1 MYIVTKHYGNTIP
14 IGSKIIVKNYFFS
27 KQDIRDRV
35 LLNVLY
41 VYKLHKGCV
50 RIINKVNVSVTCML
64 LIQKKNYRCLNQKMT
79 YMPIWRKIFSKNLLD
94 FSPQYVIEQLLLRT
108 LFASHFLFP
117 PFLACCEPMCNMIRK
132 CSLYVKFIAD
142 HCLIV
147 YVHHSFV
154 PLLSIYKINYYV
166 EHSLT

>member
-14 IGSKIIVKNYFFS
+14 IGSKIIVKNYFLS

-64 LIQKKNYRCLNQKMT
+64 LIQKKKLSVSKPKNDLYANMK
-79 YMPIWRKIFSKNLLD
+79 KNIFKKPTRFQPS
-94 FSPQYVIEQLLLRT
+94 I
-108 LFASHFLFP
+108 
-117 PFLACCEPMCNMIRK
+117 CN
-132 CSLYVKFIAD
+132 
-142 HCLIV
+142 
-147 YVHHSFV
+147 
-154 PLLSIYKINYYV
+154 
-166 EHSLT
+166 